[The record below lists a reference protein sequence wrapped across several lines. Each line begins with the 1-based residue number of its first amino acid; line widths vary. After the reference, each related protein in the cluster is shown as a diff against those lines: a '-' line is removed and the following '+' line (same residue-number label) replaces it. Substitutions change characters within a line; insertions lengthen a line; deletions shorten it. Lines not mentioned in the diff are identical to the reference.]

1 MTEGE
6 TPMDC
11 LIKSLVTTVQVLVLA
26 VVLGGG
32 FGASAAF
39 VYKGLLAAIDK
50 FGFGLVGTASVCT
63 FMFLT
68 GMLREWLWEDSS
80 REQNKAQRIRNAV
93 QAEIDRRALE
103 NKEANRD

>member
-1 MTEGE
+1 MMEEE
-6 TPMDC
+6 TPKDC
-11 LIKSLVTTVQVLVLA
+11 FIKSLVTTVQVLVLA

-68 GMLREWLWEDSS
+68 EMLRKWPEEDSS
-80 REQNKAQRIRNAV
+80 CEQNDTQHTG
-93 QAEIDRRALE
+93 D
-103 NKEANRD
+103 EAPAGTKDEPQMER